1 MNYYHNP
8 IKKSGDF
15 ADPFVM
21 QYDGVYYLYCTNPD
35 LRCWKSTDLIHWD
48 LCGPVISDD
57 IFPGLVPFAPEVT
70 YWNGKFYLY
79 TSPSGTGHY
88 VLESISPEG
97 PFSPIT
103 NNLKHNIDGSVFIDD
118 DGQWYFY
125 WASDEGILSAKM
137 ASPTEIGS
145 PVNTGCYL
153 NGWTEG
159 PFTVKRGNYYYITFT
174 GNHYLSH
181 GYRIHAAV
189 SDRPQGPF
197 KPVNNN
203 PLIISTDDSYY
214 GLGHSSTIT
223 GPDLYTDYIIYHNM
237 NPDLTRDLNIAQ
249 IMMRSGTVGVYSADT
264 AIQEIPG
271 ASEIQ
276 QKPQKIVPETSTVI
290 LGNLNSSFSGEIWL
304 KATESSDE
312 FEIITNDLHIS
323 IAAFDSS
330 VSLSIKGTN
339 IGKTTYSM
347 LSFLNLQCFKLNL
360 CNEVLTM
367 HIGPVL
373 VMKQI
378 ISFASAYQIKL
389 IGKKGSIF
397 LSSFRFNEAI
407 KVKGLEYHVPFDQYY
422 SDKNNVVLNFL
433 SEDDKKCLLV
443 INTSENAEYLTVND
457 RSIKKVNEKRFEQVI
472 TLCPG
477 KTKYSFNCSNGTINR
492 IIAEPI
498 FEPKREHFE
507 YEAISGTKK
516 FPLSK
521 TVFHNGKILLTGDVN
536 SSETGTV
543 GIIFRGNDFANG
555 GEGNDEILGLQFY
568 VGYCLKL
575 TEHKAFLYK
584 SRYEEVLVAQADV
597 EIDLHEIQLL
607 LEYENEKIAVYSGRN
622 NKEILSYEDDDFEF
636 GSVGLQLINTTINN
650 FQCELIG
657 E

>member
-1 MNYYHNP
+1 M
-8 IKKSGDF
+8 
-15 ADPFVM
+15 
-21 QYDGVYYLYCTNPD
+21 
-35 LRCWKSTDLIHWD
+35 
-48 LCGPVISDD
+48 
-57 IFPGLVPFAPEVT
+57 
-70 YWNGKFYLY
+70 
-79 TSPSGTGHY
+79 
-88 VLESISPEG
+88 
-97 PFSPIT
+97 
-103 NNLKHNIDGSVFIDD
+103 
-118 DGQWYFY
+118 
-125 WASDEGILSAKM
+125 
-137 ASPTEIGS
+137 
-145 PVNTGCYL
+145 
-153 NGWTEG
+153 
-159 PFTVKRGNYYYITFT
+159 
-174 GNHYLSH
+174 
-181 GYRIHAAV
+181 
-189 SDRPQGPF
+189 
-197 KPVNNN
+197 
-203 PLIISTDDSYY
+203 
-214 GLGHSSTIT
+214 
-223 GPDLYTDYIIYHNM
+223 
-237 NPDLTRDLNIAQ
+237 
-249 IMMRSGTVGVYSADT
+249 
-264 AIQEIPG
+264 
-271 ASEIQ
+271 
-276 QKPQKIVPETSTVI
+276 
-290 LGNLNSSFSGEIWL
+290 
-304 KATESSDE
+304 
-312 FEIITNDLHIS
+312 
-323 IAAFDSS
+323 
-330 VSLSIKGTN
+330 
-339 IGKTTYSM
+339 
-347 LSFLNLQCFKLNL
+347 
-360 CNEVLTM
+360 
-367 HIGPVL
+367 
-373 VMKQI
+373 
-378 ISFASAYQIKL
+378 
-389 IGKKGSIF
+389 
-397 LSSFRFNEAI
+397 
-407 KVKGLEYHVPFDQYY
+407 PFDQHY

-521 TVFHNGKILLTGDVN
+521 TVFHNGKILLTGDAN

>member
-1 MNYYHNP
+1 
-8 IKKSGDF
+8 
-15 ADPFVM
+15 
-21 QYDGVYYLYCTNPD
+21 
-35 LRCWKSTDLIHWD
+35 
-48 LCGPVISDD
+48 
-57 IFPGLVPFAPEVT
+57 
-70 YWNGKFYLY
+70 
-79 TSPSGTGHY
+79 
-88 VLESISPEG
+88 
-97 PFSPIT
+97 
-103 NNLKHNIDGSVFIDD
+103 
-118 DGQWYFY
+118 
-125 WASDEGILSAKM
+125 
-137 ASPTEIGS
+137 
-145 PVNTGCYL
+145 
-153 NGWTEG
+153 
-159 PFTVKRGNYYYITFT
+159 
-174 GNHYLSH
+174 
-181 GYRIHAAV
+181 
-189 SDRPQGPF
+189 
-197 KPVNNN
+197 
-203 PLIISTDDSYY
+203 
-214 GLGHSSTIT
+214 
-223 GPDLYTDYIIYHNM
+223 
-237 NPDLTRDLNIAQ
+237 
-249 IMMRSGTVGVYSADT
+249 
-264 AIQEIPG
+264 
-271 ASEIQ
+271 
-276 QKPQKIVPETSTVI
+276 
-290 LGNLNSSFSGEIWL
+290 
-304 KATESSDE
+304 
-312 FEIITNDLHIS
+312 
-323 IAAFDSS
+323 
-330 VSLSIKGTN
+330 
-339 IGKTTYSM
+339 
-347 LSFLNLQCFKLNL
+347 
-360 CNEVLTM
+360 
-367 HIGPVL
+367 
-373 VMKQI
+373 MKQI

-597 EIDLHEIQLL
+597 KIDLHEIQLL